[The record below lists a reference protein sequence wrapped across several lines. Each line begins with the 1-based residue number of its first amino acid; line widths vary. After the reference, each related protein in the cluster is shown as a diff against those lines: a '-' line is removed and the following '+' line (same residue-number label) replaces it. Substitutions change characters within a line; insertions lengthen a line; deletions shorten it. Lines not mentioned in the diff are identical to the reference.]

1 MNSSVKEKVK
11 QDLISMADFSKAD
24 LEAVISLTKELKD
37 NPLSQSNTLKNK
49 NIALIFAK
57 PSLRTRISF
66 EVGINQLGG
75 NPIIIKMD
83 EIKIGTREN
92 VEDIANVLSKYVDAI
107 VIRTYK
113 QEEIEELGKHS
124 TVPVINGLSNE
135 EHPCQTVADL
145 FTIKETFPNTN
156 SLKLAYLGDGN
167 NITHSLLICSALANI
182 NISIATPKENKPN
195 QKYIDIAKKINPN
208 IKIEITDDPVK
219 AAKDAHIL
227 YTDVWVSMGQEN
239 STNKKDIFQP
249 YQINK
254 ELMFHANKDAI
265 VLHCLPAHKDE
276 EISSDTF
283 NKYSKVIYRQ
293 AENRLHAQKA
303 ILLKLISD
311 RA

>member
-1 MNSSVKEKVK
+1 MNAQLKEKIK

-24 LEAVISLTKELKD
+24 LKEVISLTKELKT
-37 NPLSQSNTLKNK
+37 NSFTKSNILKNK

-83 EIKIGTREN
+83 EIKIGIREN
-92 VEDIANVLSKYVDAI
+92 VEDIANVLSRYVDAI
-107 VIRTYK
+107 VIRTYQ
-113 QEEIEELGKHS
+113 QEEIEELGKYS

-135 EHPCQTVADL
+135 EHPCQTIADL
-145 FTIKETFPNTN
+145 FTIQETFLNIDN
-156 SLKLAYLGDGN
+156 LKLAYFGDGN
-167 NITHSLLICSALANI
+167 NITQSLLICAALANV
-182 NISIATPKENKPN
+182 NMSIATPPANKPK

-208 IKIEITDDPVK
+208 IKIELTNDPAQ
-219 AAKDAHIL
+219 AAKDAHVL
-227 YTDVWVSMGQEN
+227 YTDVWVSMGQED
-239 STNKKDIFQP
+239 SKNKKDLFKP

-254 ELMFHANKDAI
+254 ELLAHANKDVI

-276 EISSDTF
+276 EISSEVF

-303 ILLKLISD
+303 ILLKLISE
-311 RA
+311 